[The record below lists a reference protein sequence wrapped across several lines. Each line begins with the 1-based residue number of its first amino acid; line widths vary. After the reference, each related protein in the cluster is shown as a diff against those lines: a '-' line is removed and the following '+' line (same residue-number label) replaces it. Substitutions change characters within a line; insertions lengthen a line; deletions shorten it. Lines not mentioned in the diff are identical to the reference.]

1 MVTNPV
7 SALVFSFETYSTQL
21 LVWIRA
27 TTRLMQQ
34 RNFPNSLEEIQIHFK
49 KFKASKVM
57 LKSVRCDAKKEFE
70 LEATTTPLPLQSYS
84 RSGY

>member
-1 MVTNPV
+1 MGMNPL

-49 KFKASKVM
+49 KFKAS
-57 LKSVRCDAKKEFE
+57 
-70 LEATTTPLPLQSYS
+70 EAI
-84 RSGY
+84 GEV

>member
-1 MVTNPV
+1 MNNMKANPV

-49 KFKASKVM
+49 KFKASGVM
-57 LKSVRCDAKKEFE
+57 LYSVTCD
-70 LEATTTPLPLQSYS
+70 L
-84 RSGY
+84 

>member
-1 MVTNPV
+1 MGTNPV

-49 KFKASKVM
+49 KFKASEVM
-57 LKSVRCDAKKEFE
+57 LKSVTCD
-70 LEATTTPLPLQSYS
+70 
-84 RSGY
+84 G